1 MRRISCVLFV
11 LAFLFS
17 EFSDAQE
24 HVFYFS
30 PIVSFDSF
38 HSLGFDSGF
47 DYGIGAGVRLNP
59 TFTVSIA
66 ALFGE
71 RTPTFDLIGATG
83 SLDTKLSS
91 FEGSLEVLVLGQSG
105 RAELSVTGGG
115 GLLSSSV
122 GPHTIS
128 LGALGSLTLPGS
140 STSQGF
146 LRAGLAAALPL
157 GRAVE
162 LVIIP
167 SLRRLTPVS
176 SSTNDV
182 AIAGGLRVGIL

>member
-1 MRRISCVLFV
+1 MRRISCVLLI
-11 LAFLFS
+11 LALPLS
-17 EFSDAQE
+17 EFSVAQG
-24 HVFYFS
+24 HAFYFS
-30 PIVSFDSF
+30 PIISFDSF
-38 HSLGFDSGF
+38 HSLGFDSGL

-59 TFTVSIA
+59 TLTFSVA

-83 SLDTKLSS
+83 TLDTKVSS
-91 FEGSLEVLVLGQSG
+91 YEGSLEVLALGQAG
-105 RAELSVTGGG
+105 RAELSVIVGG

-122 GPHTIS
+122 GPHSVS
-128 LGALGSLTLPGS
+128 LGALGSLTVPGS
-140 STSQGF
+140 SSSQGF
-146 LRAGLAAALPL
+146 FQAGLAAGLPL

-162 LVIIP
+162 IVIIP

-176 SSTNDV
+176 SSSNDV